1 MEDMMQKLKEVL
13 SDEESMRQIEELAQM
28 FSSQVISEEQ
38 NATEQGDASMPDL
51 AAISGLLG
59 AFGAQSNTTDKNTA
73 LLLALREHLSDERKE
88 RIDRAIKLMRLI
100 GVVRTAK
107 ESGLLENLI

>member
-1 MEDMMQKLKEVL
+1 MQKLKDVL

-38 NATEQGDASMPDL
+38 QSCAESIGSMPDM
-51 AAISGLLG
+51 AVISGLLG
-59 AFGAQSNTTDKNTA
+59 AFSSQSGNGNNKNTA
-73 LLLALREHLSDERKE
+73 LLLALKEHLSPERQD
-88 RIDRAIKLMRLI
+88 RIDRAIKLMRLVDI
-100 GVVRTAK
+100 VKTAK

>member
-1 MEDMMQKLKEVL
+1 MQKLKDVL

-38 NATEQGDASMPDL
+38 QSCAESIGSMPDM
-51 AAISGLLG
+51 AVISGLRG
-59 AFGAQSNTTDKNTA
+59 AFSSQSGSTDKNTA
-73 LLLALREHLSDERKE
+73 LLLALKEHLSPERQE
-88 RIDRAIKLMRLI
+88 RIDRAIKLMRLVDI
-100 GVVRTAK
+100 VKTAK